1 MNHNRTRAFHMSAA
15 EIVQLLDADDSGD
28 ENDDVMDKEDPTFL
42 EEGSDNNRDEV
53 IIEGQNV
60 ITESSEKCSESSCSL
75 HPPNK
80 KQKIGYSEVNFQ

>member
-60 ITESSEKCSESSCSL
+60 ITESSE
-75 HPPNK
+75 NA
-80 KQKIGYSEVNFQ
+80 VNQVVAFIHQIRSRRLVTVK